1 MVEHTGATVVTRGS
15 CHLPRSPWKGSPV
28 PRGLYATHDTIRQI
42 LAFYVGFGVVLMAS
56 SLIAPTVGLLAV
68 PLGYAAGMAVKI
80 VLLALFLWPRVRA
93 IGRPE
98 PPALI
103 SPGSAPAGSG
113 RA

>member
-1 MVEHTGATVVTRGS
+1 MARVTFLAVHG
-15 CHLPRSPWKGSPV
+15 KEPV
-28 PRGLYATHDTIRQI
+28 PPA
-42 LAFYVGFGVVLMAS
+42 
-56 SLIAPTVGLLAV
+56 LIAPRVGLLAV
-68 PLGYAAGMAVKI
+68 PLGYAAGMAVKV

-98 PPALI
+98 PSALI